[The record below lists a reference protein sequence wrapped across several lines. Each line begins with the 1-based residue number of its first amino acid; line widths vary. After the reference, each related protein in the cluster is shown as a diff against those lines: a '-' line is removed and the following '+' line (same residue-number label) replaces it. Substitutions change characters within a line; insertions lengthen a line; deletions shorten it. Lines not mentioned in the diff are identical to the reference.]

1 MCYDRQV
8 IFFLRQWSRLS
19 SRFFDVL
26 INTKYD
32 WATTSSTINILACTN
47 QNAWELFL
55 ARIQVQHLMLLY
67 LKSKKWGLCACSLY
81 AGSFLCSH
89 FLLLCACV
97 QCPPSGLR
105 SHCPNKATAWRM
117 CTICTMYV
125 CMLECV
131 LCLQSLFKPKNAM
144 FKVK

>member
-97 QCPPSGLR
+97 QCPPVWSAFALPQQSYCMAYVYYMYYVR
-105 SHCPNKATAWRM
+105 MYVRM
-117 CTICTMYV
+117 CT
-125 CMLECV
+125 V
-131 LCLQSLFKPKNAM
+131 LAI
-144 FKVK
+144 VI